1 MIETEIISQND
12 FSFFNVEENKMLRL
26 FLSSGQEDLILYYID
41 NNNNQESCF
50 TITTE
55 SQELYE
61 FFFKLMNYRNREFI
75 EQGIGE
81 KHEINFDDLSS
92 DPEVNDIVEIKQ
104 EQEEIKICFK
114 RKNSNREN
122 HFLYVFGKNK
132 YINPQKLF
140 TNIFT
145 RYYFRENPERFT
157 R

>member
-12 FSFFNVEENKMLRL
+12 FLFFNVEENKMLRL
-26 FLSSGQEDLILYYID
+26 FLSSGQEDLNLYYID

-50 TITTE
+50 TITEE

-61 FFFKLMNYRNREFI
+61 FFFKLMNYRNREFV
-75 EQGIGE
+75 EQGIGA
-81 KHEINFDDLSS
+81 KSEINFDDLSS
-92 DPEVNDIVEIKQ
+92 DPEVNDVVEIKQ

-122 HFLYVFGKNK
+122 HFLYVFGQNK
-132 YINPQKLF
+132 YVNPQKLF
-140 TNIFT
+140 ANIFT
-145 RYYFRENPERFT
+145 RYYFRENPDRFT